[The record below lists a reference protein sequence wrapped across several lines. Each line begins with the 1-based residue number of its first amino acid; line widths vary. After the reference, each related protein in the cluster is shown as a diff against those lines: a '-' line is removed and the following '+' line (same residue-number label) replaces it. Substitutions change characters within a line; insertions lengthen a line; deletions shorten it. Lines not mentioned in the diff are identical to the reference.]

1 MTFKSLRASLFRWGV
16 LGLTLPLSLV
26 NVGQAKVLN
35 HKNKA
40 HRNKRSSHERSV
52 SPERSQTAQLREAM
66 INSLPS
72 MMEEDAVKADTPTT
86 KRSLHDSM
94 IADLPDL
101 LSPSQ
106 ENDLNSDGDS
116 SITSELHDF
125 VATAYSIKN
134 VTASGMMARS
144 GMIAADTKVL
154 PLGSLVKIREAGKY
168 SGIYQ
173 VLDTGSSIHGNR
185 LDIYMPS
192 RNEALTFG
200 RRTVQL
206 EIVRYG
212 WGNSHPQ
219 VNG

>member
-1 MTFKSLRASLFRWGV
+1 MTFKGLRASLFRWGV

-26 NVGQAKVLN
+26 NVGQAKVPTR
-35 HKNKA
+35 KA
-40 HRNKRSSHERSV
+40 HRNKRSSHERSI
-52 SPERSQTAQLREAM
+52 SPEKSQTAQLREAM

-72 MMEEDAVKADTPTT
+72 VMEEDASKAEGLTT

-106 ENDLNSDGDS
+106 DNDLNSDSDL
-116 SITSELHDF
+116 SITNELHDF
-125 VATAYSIKN
+125 VATAYSIRH
-134 VTASGMMARS
+134 VTASGLMACS
-144 GMIAADTKVL
+144 GAIAADTKVL

-192 RNEALTFG
+192 HNEALTFG

-212 WGNSHPQ
+212 WGNSRPQ
-219 VNG
+219 VNS